1 MRCKEGSPFAG
12 LIRLVLIGGPVVPT
26 AEKAVETNDATDAIG
41 FVLQT
46 MEDDL
51 HNLSRGHT
59 TKNCGV
65 NEVRAGREFV
75 DA

>member
-1 MRCKEGSPFAG
+1 MQGGVAVHWPHPVALDR
-12 LIRLVLIGGPVVPT
+12 GPVVPT
-26 AEKAVETNDATDAIG
+26 AEKAVETNDATEAIG

-75 DA
+75 DS